1 MVTSRAQGQAGHARL
16 HKRGH
21 SASSS
26 LASPLSPVADGGAF
40 VFQRSETPRSTREES
55 WASAHPLKIKPY
67 LRKLSSKDANALD
80 LSRPAAENES
90 LAGLDIARDYARDY
104 SAYAH
109 DYSPSYARDYNPSYA
124 RSITD
129 VTFTPVNGRHRH
141 TRSTSNTSQF
151 STSSGGLTRPTPM
164 PAIRPTPQPSTFLP
178 PASQSSPSSLLD
190 VEHEGDPILSDDELR
205 QRQNA
210 PEPRQRSGSL
220 SSIPGVSLR
229 INTNNSTTR
238 LASTYS
244 QSTISLTS
252 PVAQARSRG
261 DTLKSIDTTSPS
273 SRTSL
278 DQGLR
283 FIRGGRDSPLDAA
296 SRAASIR
303 AARAKF
309 EEDELA
315 KSRRY
320 EKEASK
326 QASRSHRRQAK
337 LDSQRRKSEAT
348 DRAAEGSVSDAR
360 AEMTPRP
367 SVGGRQYSEHREA
380 HVNSLPKLVSTVD
393 LEKVGVMPE
402 VTTKRAA
409 KGRWLSFVTWLKTRL
424 LRLSRK
430 VAT

>member
-151 STSSGGLTRPTPM
+151 STSSGG
-164 PAIRPTPQPSTFLP
+164 
-178 PASQSSPSSLLD
+178 
-190 VEHEGDPILSDDELR
+190 
-205 QRQNA
+205 
-210 PEPRQRSGSL
+210 
-220 SSIPGVSLR
+220 
-229 INTNNSTTR
+229 
-238 LASTYS
+238 
-244 QSTISLTS
+244 
-252 PVAQARSRG
+252 
-261 DTLKSIDTTSPS
+261 
-273 SRTSL
+273 
-278 DQGLR
+278 
-283 FIRGGRDSPLDAA
+283 
-296 SRAASIR
+296 
-303 AARAKF
+303 
-309 EEDELA
+309 
-315 KSRRY
+315 
-320 EKEASK
+320 
-326 QASRSHRRQAK
+326 
-337 LDSQRRKSEAT
+337 
-348 DRAAEGSVSDAR
+348 
-360 AEMTPRP
+360 
-367 SVGGRQYSEHREA
+367 
-380 HVNSLPKLVSTVD
+380 
-393 LEKVGVMPE
+393 
-402 VTTKRAA
+402 
-409 KGRWLSFVTWLKTRL
+409 
-424 LRLSRK
+424 
-430 VAT
+430 